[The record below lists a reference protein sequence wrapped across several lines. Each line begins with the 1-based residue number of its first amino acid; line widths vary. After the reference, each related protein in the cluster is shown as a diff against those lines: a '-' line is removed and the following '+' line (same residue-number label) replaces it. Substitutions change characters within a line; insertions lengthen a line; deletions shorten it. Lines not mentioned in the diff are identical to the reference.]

1 MGCYLSVLKIEHLK
15 LKAREPKSSPRL
27 AHYFFFHTMAKQS
40 PLEIG
45 IVGGGIAGL
54 SAAIALK
61 RAGHKVE
68 VTSLLIFHIML
79 RLT

>member
-1 MGCYLSVLKIEHLK
+1 
-15 LKAREPKSSPRL
+15 
-27 AHYFFFHTMAKQS
+27 MAKQS

>member
-1 MGCYLSVLKIEHLK
+1 MV
-15 LKAREPKSSPRL
+15 KSP
-27 AHYFFFHTMAKQS
+27 Q
-40 PLEIG
+40 LEVG

-68 VTSLLIFHIML
+68 VSEYSPLEILPQRGASCASCTSQGRIRLIRIMIDFRKDWL
-79 RLT
+79 FE